1 MLVSGTIPSSRLYVT
16 LGSPSWDVAL
26 IVWTRW
32 EVRSWKARQ
41 VGIKNHGG
49 LMQKTENS
57 PQLRKS
63 SKSSKKLNS
72 FELLKHQKEGYYSG
86 LEGMVFNLGK
96 CSYSLS
102 CQEFGNTLHK
112 SVRVMDPCPH
122 SVFLGGRKDVVE
134 LCDEALVC
142 WEEKHRTSVL
152 SNNISTT
159 GAVWSTLH
167 LCFLSDAS
175 ILRMLALIL

>member
-1 MLVSGTIPSSRLYVT
+1 
-16 LGSPSWDVAL
+16 
-26 IVWTRW
+26 
-32 EVRSWKARQ
+32 
-41 VGIKNHGG
+41 
-49 LMQKTENS
+49 MQKTENS

-63 SKSSKKLNS
+63 SKSSKSSKKLNG

-142 WEEKHRTSVL
+142 
-152 SNNISTT
+152 
-159 GAVWSTLH
+159 
-167 LCFLSDAS
+167 
-175 ILRMLALIL
+175 